1 MNGSYVYAGPENWK
15 ANILEISL
23 LNVRSWDSAVGSR
36 MDQRG
41 TVVQW
46 QELLLFSKMSRL
58 SLKSTQTLLNG
69 AKVAGA

>member
-23 LNVRSWDSAVGSR
+23 LNVRSWDSAAGSR

-46 QELLLFSKMSRL
+46 QELLQRSW
-58 SLKSTQTLLNG
+58 
-69 AKVAGA
+69 